1 LSPGSE
7 RRQRFDYAGSPA
19 PLAIS
24 PAAPRTTLAV
34 YFLVPQPRKTNREIE
49 IKLRVTDPH
58 VAIRAIQALGAVNQG
73 RVFESNTLYDTPH
86 SDLRRRGRLLRVRTE
101 SAASGTARIHSASIR
116 RVVLTTKAPSRQRR
130 APKKRPRYKERAERE
145 VVAGSHPRNW
155 AAVFTRLGFQ
165 PQFHYEKYRTSFRL
179 RGLHLDLD
187 ETPVGTFLELEG
199 RPSAIDRVA
208 CALGYAPSA
217 YIRGTYWDIY
227 AADRRRRGRPIKNM
241 VFPAK

>member
-19 PLAIS
+19 PLATS

-34 YFLVPQPRKTNREIE
+34 YFTVPQPRKTQAEIE
-49 IKLRVTDPH
+49 VKLRVTDLAA
-58 VAIRAIQALGAVNQG
+58 AIRAIEELGAVSHG

-86 SDLRRRGRLLRVRTE
+86 SDLRRRGRLLRVRSE
-101 SAASGTARIHSASIR
+101 SAPLAGRRNRQGRART
-116 RVVLTTKAPSRQRR
+116 VVLTSKAPPPQPHST
-130 APKKRPRYKERAERE
+130 KKKSRYKERAERE
-145 VVAGSHPRNW
+145 VVASHSRDW
-155 AAVFTRLGFQ
+155 RATLARLGFQ

-187 ETPVGTFLELEG
+187 ETPIGTFLELEG
-199 RPSAIDRVA
+199 HPAAIDQVA
-208 CALGYAPSA
+208 RTLGYTTAS
-217 YIRGTYWDIY
+217 YIRATYWDLQ
-227 AADRRRRGRPIKNM
+227 ASDCRRHDRPMKNM